1 MPLCSP
7 RPAVGG
13 FWREVEDY
21 ADENFALE
29 MQAGLSTLFSGATTY
44 RIVLVQ
50 SMIEVA
56 RADSKEEAIRDWKE
70 VHSIYEAEIKL
81 VGSTKFSAHHLL
93 AVFEALWEQ
102 RFAEASPARDEVK
115 IT

>member
-1 MPLCSP
+1 MPLCAP
-7 RPAVGG
+7 RPAVGS
-13 FWREVEDY
+13 FWRAVDEY
-21 ADENFALE
+21 ADENFSLE
-29 MQAGLSTLFSGATTY
+29 TQTGLSTLFSGGTTPF

-50 SMIEVA
+50 SMIEIA
-56 RADSKEEAIRDWKE
+56 RADNKEEALRDWKE

-102 RFAEASPARDEVK
+102 RFVESSPREEVGHD
-115 IT
+115 